1 MGTGDQ
7 VAIGGF
13 IVTGNAQKKVI
24 VRGLGP
30 SLQQAN
36 IDSFLADPVLEL
48 HNPNGSVLTTN
59 DNWKDTQEAA
69 ILATGVAPTDDHE
82 SAIIALL
89 APNPYTAV
97 LRGKNNTSGTGL
109 IEIYDLD
116 PAADSQLANISTRGF
131 VQTQENVMIGG
142 FMLGGNTNSSHVIV
156 RGIGPSLAAA
166 GVTNV
171 LADPTIDLRDNNGD
185 RITFNDNWQDDAAEA
200 AAVSAAGVPPGNA
213 AESAL
218 SVTLPPGT
226 YTVILSGKAG
236 ASGNALLEVYK
247 LP

>member
-1 MGTGDQ
+1 MPPHASPALARMT
-7 VAIGGF
+7 
-13 IVTGNAQKKVI
+13 
-24 VRGLGP
+24 VRPSAGP
-30 SLQQAN
+30 R
-36 IDSFLADPVLEL
+36 V
-48 HNPNGSVLTTN
+48 V
-59 DNWKDTQEAA
+59 
-69 ILATGVAPTDDHE
+69 
-82 SAIIALL
+82 ALL

-171 LADPTIDLRDNNGD
+171 LADPTLELVTVPLDMITGVDLL
-185 RITFNDNWQDDAAEA
+185 TA
-200 AAVSAAGVPPGNA
+200 P
-213 AESAL
+213 
-218 SVTLPPGT
+218 
-226 YTVILSGKAG
+226 
-236 ASGNALLEVYK
+236 ASS
-247 LP
+247 PRP